1 MHNVIGKIYTNYIY
15 IILLILL
22 YDVQNGLTQLNPY
35 FQFIPQND
43 NLHTKIYDY
52 SKGFDEDHFTYEL
65 QYPIPIYETLI
76 KKINI
81 RKNGLLAL
89 DSISDDNLPPNYPV
103 NTSITNQRLQ
113 DFDGR
118 YLSIFSS
125 VNDGKR
131 GRISVTEIDLLSP
144 SKLPCVERMQIDRL
158 IKFIHLSYIEESE
171 LKAQYI
177 VHILWENMTN
187 AYLINQKANTYG
199 MIIIS
204 NGICS
209 YAFMQYIKIE
219 WNENDVAE
227 NLALPPESGIFMRPF
242 GGYQLPRSSQAVEPN
257 IWLTETNIALHGE
270 WLVPLYKSEN
280 IAKINVKNLS
290 AVASEFV
297 ASLTSVCEGSLHS
310 RKSNNET
317 PSDTVVIKNVNIDN
331 TSEEP
336 IARTQSFKR
345 ALESLENY
353 DLNVSAND
361 YSYGMTENVPK
372 AAWNILRD
380 ETEFS
385 GVDPIDQNE
394 MNILP
399 ENETANNF
407 YHESNQRVVDN
418 EEYTPT
424 DTITTQTY
432 YPLGRYDGDEE
443 RQEIH
448 EPLIVPV
455 TIHPLGDE
463 DDGEEDIIDNKEE
476 YKSVNET
483 FSNSLVKCDA
493 VSECSSHNTECYR
506 VDNAACCVCSDGF
519 YGAGDAKCWSEVNDH
534 KFSFSG
540 SLTTRFGIE
549 NTSSPLLIYLDIQ
562 HGSLR
567 RSSSGIRGG
576 RTNDRI
582 YSTMRLITPVFH
594 ILNSMVSSPCENIPK
609 RERVYNLFTLG
620 NGLQRP
626 FKVLFQFDIERVGKF
641 TIQAVLELH
650 DFTTGAYANGVIQLE
665 AFSTESL
672 NLLDQSYIEAYSASD
687 KPDKTYYANYKIDDH
702 GRVVFPEQTVKFI
715 VEHRDSNEISNF
727 PEEINVHWS
736 AVAESESCLLKQVS
750 SIPKNKSYYIRLKD
764 RGYCSEDCSSPDG
777 TCNLFCVD
785 EPLLLATE
793 PSPCDCVTCDRHGE
807 VCRPEGA
814 SYRCECGQ
822 GLKLMPDNTCQATSL
837 VDVTNYLGVQCGSVN
852 CHTHARCID
861 PNQAFCQ
868 CLPGYRGDGVS
879 HCESD
884 PCSKCRRNEICENG
898 ICIASGVDL
907 CEGIQCGEQ
916 AFCQDG
922 ACVCTPGYTG
932 DPVVKCYEERDRCFQ
947 VRCHPNAQCY
957 NNECHCVEG
966 FQGDGYYDC
975 KPVVYDPC
983 SEVRCHPYAKCR
995 NGNCECLPDYYG
1007 DGYHVCKPRNYDP
1020 CDYVQCHQYG
1030 YCINGSCQCRTG
1042 FEGNGYYDCRRI
1054 QVDPCS
1060 HVQCHYDA
1068 TCHNGV
1074 CTCKDGYIG
1083 DGYRECRPR
1092 ETDLCHHI
1100 QCHPYA
1106 QCENGQCYCIEGY
1119 IGDGYYDCH
1128 VRDPCTGVK
1137 CHQYGECI
1145 SGRCHCLRGYEG
1157 DGYYDCRQT
1166 VTDPCSNVQCHPNGY
1181 CKNGRCLCLNGYEGD
1196 GYYECRPVH
1205 NDPCIGVQCHS
1216 KAECQNGYCRCL
1228 NGYEGDGFHYCY
1240 VMQDD
1245 PCSSM
1250 RCHINAKCF
1259 DGECRCLD
1267 GYQGD
1272 GKHYCDPI
1280 QQDQCQN
1287 IRCHEF
1293 ANCQNGRCQC
1303 NAGYEGDGY
1312 WECKSIKSDP
1322 CSSMRCHI
1330 NAKCFDGECRCLD
1343 GYQGDGKHYCD
1354 PIQQDQCQ
1362 NIRCHEFANC
1372 QNGRCQCNAGYEG
1385 DGYWECKSI
1394 KSDPCSSMRCHINA
1408 KCFDGEC
1415 RCLDGY
1421 QGDGKHYCDPI
1432 QQDQCQNIRC
1442 HEFANCQNGRCQC
1455 NAGYEGDG
1463 YWECKSIKSDQCQNI
1478 RCHEFANCQ
1487 NGRCQCNAGY
1497 EGDGYWECKSIKSDL
1512 CKYVR
1517 CHENAKCNE
1526 QGKCQCLDG
1535 YSGDGYYEC
1544 QKSSQELCAGV
1555 QCHRFGQCYE
1565 NRCYC
1570 SHGYVGDGV
1579 NFCDARANDPCDG
1592 VRCAANGRCQ
1602 DGRCVCDPGYTGDG
1616 YNECREAE
1624 GVKLCGNVQCHQYA
1638 TCDRGQCRCVT
1649 GYDGDGYSD
1658 CRPVTEDKCSRMR
1671 CHPDAQCTDGYCFCP
1686 TGFEGDGYYECKRIT
1701 QDRCANVRC
1710 HENAKC
1716 DDGYCRCKEGFEGD
1730 GYSECRR
1737 KSEDRDPCARI
1748 RCHPQAQCEYG
1759 FCRCKNG
1766 YKGDGYWNCQP
1777 IQSDLCRAEQCHQF
1791 ARCVEGQCRCL
1802 DGYEGDG
1809 YQMCNIIPGA
1819 TSADCGNCNGIPF
1832 KEIAQC
1838 VGGRCVCARGFIE
1851 VQAGVCMECVQDN
1864 CHQDAVCRPDDR
1876 FNGAYSCHCKSGFTG
1891 DGVSV
1896 CKPESV
1902 GREDATSSQAIDPTC
1917 GGGCRI
1923 RNAECD
1929 RYTGT
1934 CKCRSGYDGDGER
1947 GCYWNCKLCHPSAI
1961 CDREN
1966 ERCICPSGY
1975 RGDGQTFCEQIPVR
1989 QDSIKVRIMGEGE
2002 VMHITDIS
2010 HPLELR
2016 CFVTGSDQS
2025 YSGQWIQ
2032 PHSAQEP
2039 IVTKTR
2045 QQDGYEISL
2054 RINQPTITDS
2064 GRYECRAGNVA
2075 AFIDVNVEE
2084 SAIPFTVLL
2093 TSDDGILMTQST
2105 DSNVTKATLWN
2116 IAENNKYGRVSMVGD
2131 CNSQR
2136 IIYTSDYGH
2145 TIRWGNSNSGQNKLV
2160 TKEIYTSQINRF
2172 RNLAVDSLSG
2182 NVFAWEEAFGKIMVF
2197 NPNKPNIHYTLESL
2211 HSLTSSEQQNF
2222 AGLALHSTLGLM
2234 YWAIYTDGW
2243 RPNGTIQ
2250 VASMSGENEE
2260 QLLQLTGEPLAI
2272 SISPATPVNGN
2283 SAGKLCW
2290 MQRSSKGMFGL
2301 VTELHCARL
2310 GQTGREILTNEKIR
2324 EFSPSEEPSF
2334 GMTQYKG
2341 TLLWTDASKTVYYS
2355 INPDRRIRV
2364 RYVCCS
2370 NRFQAISV
2378 LGDCP
2383 QASTNPC
2390 TYSNGRCRYIC
2401 LPNDGGRSRTC
2412 VCPDNEPGCHKEM

>member
-1 MHNVIGKIYTNYIY
+1 MQNPVGKIYTHCIY
-15 IILLILL
+15 IILLILF
-22 YDVQNGLTQLNPY
+22 YNVQNGLSQLNPY

-43 NLHTKIYDY
+43 NFHTKTYDY
-52 SKGFDEDHFTYEL
+52 SEGFDEDSFTYEL

-76 KKINI
+76 KKITI

-89 DSISDDNLPPNYPV
+89 DSISEDNLPSAYPV

-125 VNDGKR
+125 VNDGKS
-131 GRISVTEIDLLSP
+131 GRIRVTEIDLLSP

-158 IKFIHLSYIEESE
+158 IKFIHLSYIEEAE

-177 VHILWENMTN
+177 VHILWENMTS

-204 NGICS
+204 NGIRS
-209 YAFMQYIKIE
+209 YAFMQYIQVE

-227 NLALPPESGIFMRPF
+227 NLALPPESGIFMRPL

-280 IAKINVKNLS
+280 IATINVKNLS
-290 AVASEFV
+290 TVASEFV
-297 ASLTSVCEGSLHS
+297 ASLASICKGSLHS
-310 RKSNNET
+310 LKSNNET
-317 PSDTVVIKNVNIDN
+317 PSDTVVIKNVNTEN

-336 IARTQSFKR
+336 IARTHSFKR
-345 ALESLENY
+345 ALENLENY
-353 DLNVSAND
+353 DLNVSTND
-361 YSYGMTENVPK
+361 YSYGITENVPK

-380 ETEFS
+380 EAEIS
-385 GVDPIDQNE
+385 GVDPFNQNE
-394 MNILP
+394 VNILP
-399 ENETANNF
+399 ENETGNSF
-407 YHESNQRVVDN
+407 YHESNQFVVDN
-418 EEYTPT
+418 KEHTYT
-424 DTITTQTY
+424 DTITAQTY

-443 RQEIH
+443 RQEVH

-455 TIHPLGDE
+455 TIHPLSDDDDDE
-463 DDGEEDIIDNKEE
+463 VLISNNGE
-476 YKSVNET
+476 YKSTNET
-483 FSNSLVKCDA
+483 FSNDLVKCDA
-493 VSECSSHNTECYR
+493 VSECNSHNTECYR
-506 VDNAACCVCSDGF
+506 VDNAACCICSDGF
-519 YGAGDAKCWSEVNDH
+519 FGAGNAKCWSEVNDH

-540 SLTTRFGIE
+540 SLTARFGSE
-549 NTSSPLLIYLDIQ
+549 HSSSPLHIYLDIQ

-576 RTNDRI
+576 QTNDRI
-582 YSTMRLITPVFH
+582 YSTIRLITPVFH
-594 ILNSMVSSPCENIPK
+594 ILNSMISSPCENIPK

-641 TIQAVLELH
+641 TIQAILELR
-650 DFTTGAYANGVIQLE
+650 DFTTGAYASGVIELE
-665 AFSTESL
+665 AFSTENL
-672 NLLDQSYIEAYSASD
+672 NLLDRSYIEAYSASD

-702 GRVVFPEQTVKFI
+702 GRIVFPEQTVKFI

-750 SIPKNKSYYIRLKD
+750 SVPKNKWYYIRLKD
-764 RGYCSEDCSSPDG
+764 RGYCSEDCSAPDG
-777 TCNLFCVD
+777 SCNLFCVD

-837 VDVTNYLGVQCGSVN
+837 VDVANYLGVQCGSIN

-879 HCESD
+879 HCEND

-907 CEGIQCGEQ
+907 CEGVQCGEQ

-932 DPVVKCYEERDRCFQ
+932 DPVVKCYEER
-947 VRCHPNAQCY
+947 
-957 NNECHCVEG
+957 
-966 FQGDGYYDC
+966 
-975 KPVVYDPC
+975 
-983 SEVRCHPYAKCR
+983 
-995 NGNCECLPDYYG
+995 
-1007 DGYHVCKPRNYDP
+1007 
-1020 CDYVQCHQYG
+1020 
-1030 YCINGSCQCRTG
+1030 
-1042 FEGNGYYDCRRI
+1042 
-1054 QVDPCS
+1054 
-1060 HVQCHYDA
+1060 
-1068 TCHNGV
+1068 
-1074 CTCKDGYIG
+1074 
-1083 DGYRECRPR
+1083 
-1092 ETDLCHHI
+1092 
-1100 QCHPYA
+1100 
-1106 QCENGQCYCIEGY
+1106 
-1119 IGDGYYDCH
+1119 
-1128 VRDPCTGVK
+1128 
-1137 CHQYGECI
+1137 
-1145 SGRCHCLRGYEG
+1145 
-1157 DGYYDCRQT
+1157 
-1166 VTDPCSNVQCHPNGY
+1166 
-1181 CKNGRCLCLNGYEGD
+1181 
-1196 GYYECRPVH
+1196 
-1205 NDPCIGVQCHS
+1205 
-1216 KAECQNGYCRCL
+1216 
-1228 NGYEGDGFHYCY
+1228 
-1240 VMQDD
+1240 
-1245 PCSSM
+1245 
-1250 RCHINAKCF
+1250 
-1259 DGECRCLD
+1259 
-1267 GYQGD
+1267 
-1272 GKHYCDPI
+1272 
-1280 QQDQCQN
+1280 
-1287 IRCHEF
+1287 
-1293 ANCQNGRCQC
+1293 
-1303 NAGYEGDGY
+1303 
-1312 WECKSIKSDP
+1312 
-1322 CSSMRCHI
+1322 
-1330 NAKCFDGECRCLD
+1330 
-1343 GYQGDGKHYCD
+1343 
-1354 PIQQDQCQ
+1354 
-1362 NIRCHEFANC
+1362 
-1372 QNGRCQCNAGYEG
+1372 
-1385 DGYWECKSI
+1385 
-1394 KSDPCSSMRCHINA
+1394 
-1408 KCFDGEC
+1408 
-1415 RCLDGY
+1415 
-1421 QGDGKHYCDPI
+1421 
-1432 QQDQCQNIRC
+1432 
-1442 HEFANCQNGRCQC
+1442 
-1455 NAGYEGDG
+1455 
-1463 YWECKSIKSDQCQNI
+1463 
-1478 RCHEFANCQ
+1478 
-1487 NGRCQCNAGY
+1487 
-1497 EGDGYWECKSIKSDL
+1497 
-1512 CKYVR
+1512 
-1517 CHENAKCNE
+1517 
-1526 QGKCQCLDG
+1526 
-1535 YSGDGYYEC
+1535 
-1544 QKSSQELCAGV
+1544 ELCAGV

-1616 YNECREAE
+1616 YNECRESE
-1624 GVKLCGNVQCHQYA
+1624 GVNLCGNVQCHQYA

-1658 CRPVTEDKCSRMR
+1658 CRPVTED
-1671 CHPDAQCTDGYCFCP
+1671 
-1686 TGFEGDGYYECKRIT
+1686 
-1701 QDRCANVRC
+1701 RCANVRC

-1716 DDGYCRCKEGFEGD
+1716 DDGYCRCKEDFEGD

-1737 KSEDRDPCARI
+1737 KSE
-1748 RCHPQAQCEYG
+1748 
-1759 FCRCKNG
+1759 
-1766 YKGDGYWNCQP
+1766 
-1777 IQSDLCRAEQCHQF
+1777 DLCRAEQCHQF
-1791 ARCVEGQCRCL
+1791 ARCVEGRCRCL

-1832 KEIAQC
+1832 KELAQC
-1838 VGGRCVCARGFIE
+1838 VGGRCICARGFIE
-1851 VQAGVCMECVQDN
+1851 VQPGVCMECVQDN
-1864 CHQDAVCRPDDR
+1864 CHQDAVCRPDER
-1876 FNGAYSCHCKSGFTG
+1876 FNGAYSCHCKAGFTG

-1902 GREDATSSQAIDPTC
+1902 GREDATSSHTIDPTC
-1917 GGGCRI
+1917 GGGCRT

-1947 GCYWNCKLCHPSAI
+1947 GCYWNCKLCHSSAI

-1975 RGDGQTFCEQIPVR
+1975 RGDGQTFCERIPVR

-2025 YSGQWIQ
+2025 YSGQWIK

-2054 RINQPTITDS
+2054 LINQPTITDS

-2160 TKEIYTSQINRF
+2160 TKEIYTSQFNRF

-2341 TLLWTDASKTVYYS
+2341 TLLWTDATKTVYYS

-2370 NRFQAISV
+2370 NRFQALSV

>member
-1 MHNVIGKIYTNYIY
+1 MQNLIGKIYTNCIY

-22 YDVQNGLTQLNPY
+22 YDVQNGFTQLNPY

-76 KKINI
+76 KKITI

-89 DSISDDNLPPNYPV
+89 DSISDDNLPSNYPV

-125 VNDGKR
+125 VNDGKC

-204 NGICS
+204 NGIRS

-297 ASLTSVCEGSLHS
+297 TSLTSVCEGSLHS
-310 RKSNNET
+310 HKSNNET

-331 TSEEP
+331 TSEEL

-345 ALESLENY
+345 ALESFDDY
-353 DLNVSAND
+353 DLNVSSND

-372 AAWNILRD
+372 AAWNILSD

-385 GVDPIDQNE
+385 GVDPINQNE
-394 MNILP
+394 VNILP
-399 ENETANNF
+399 ENETGDNF
-407 YHESNQRVVDN
+407 YHESNQFVVDN
-418 EEYTPT
+418 KEYTPT
-424 DTITTQTY
+424 DRITTQTY
-432 YPLGRYDGDEE
+432 HPLGRYDGDEE

-448 EPLIVPV
+448 EPIIAPV
-455 TIHPLGDE
+455 TIHPLGDD
-463 DDGEEDIIDNKEE
+463 DDGEEDIIDNKGE

-493 VSECSSHNTECYR
+493 VSECNSHNTECYR
-506 VDNAACCVCSDGF
+506 VDNSACCVCSDGF

-540 SLTTRFGIE
+540 SLITRFGIE

-609 RERVYNLFTLG
+609 RERLYNLFTLG

-650 DFTTGAYANGVIQLE
+650 DFTTGAYASGVIQLE

-727 PEEINVHWS
+727 PEEINVRWS

-750 SIPKNKSYYIRLKD
+750 SIPRDKSYYIRLKD

-837 VDVTNYLGVQCGSVN
+837 MDVTNYLGVQCGSVN

-932 DPVVKCYEERDRCFQ
+932 DPVVKCYEER
-947 VRCHPNAQCY
+947 
-957 NNECHCVEG
+957 
-966 FQGDGYYDC
+966 
-975 KPVVYDPC
+975 
-983 SEVRCHPYAKCR
+983 
-995 NGNCECLPDYYG
+995 
-1007 DGYHVCKPRNYDP
+1007 
-1020 CDYVQCHQYG
+1020 
-1030 YCINGSCQCRTG
+1030 
-1042 FEGNGYYDCRRI
+1042 
-1054 QVDPCS
+1054 
-1060 HVQCHYDA
+1060 
-1068 TCHNGV
+1068 
-1074 CTCKDGYIG
+1074 
-1083 DGYRECRPR
+1083 
-1092 ETDLCHHI
+1092 
-1100 QCHPYA
+1100 
-1106 QCENGQCYCIEGY
+1106 
-1119 IGDGYYDCH
+1119 
-1128 VRDPCTGVK
+1128 
-1137 CHQYGECI
+1137 
-1145 SGRCHCLRGYEG
+1145 
-1157 DGYYDCRQT
+1157 
-1166 VTDPCSNVQCHPNGY
+1166 
-1181 CKNGRCLCLNGYEGD
+1181 
-1196 GYYECRPVH
+1196 
-1205 NDPCIGVQCHS
+1205 
-1216 KAECQNGYCRCL
+1216 
-1228 NGYEGDGFHYCY
+1228 
-1240 VMQDD
+1240 
-1245 PCSSM
+1245 
-1250 RCHINAKCF
+1250 
-1259 DGECRCLD
+1259 
-1267 GYQGD
+1267 
-1272 GKHYCDPI
+1272 
-1280 QQDQCQN
+1280 
-1287 IRCHEF
+1287 
-1293 ANCQNGRCQC
+1293 
-1303 NAGYEGDGY
+1303 
-1312 WECKSIKSDP
+1312 
-1322 CSSMRCHI
+1322 
-1330 NAKCFDGECRCLD
+1330 
-1343 GYQGDGKHYCD
+1343 
-1354 PIQQDQCQ
+1354 
-1362 NIRCHEFANC
+1362 
-1372 QNGRCQCNAGYEG
+1372 
-1385 DGYWECKSI
+1385 
-1394 KSDPCSSMRCHINA
+1394 
-1408 KCFDGEC
+1408 
-1415 RCLDGY
+1415 
-1421 QGDGKHYCDPI
+1421 
-1432 QQDQCQNIRC
+1432 
-1442 HEFANCQNGRCQC
+1442 
-1455 NAGYEGDG
+1455 
-1463 YWECKSIKSDQCQNI
+1463 
-1478 RCHEFANCQ
+1478 
-1487 NGRCQCNAGY
+1487 
-1497 EGDGYWECKSIKSDL
+1497 
-1512 CKYVR
+1512 
-1517 CHENAKCNE
+1517 
-1526 QGKCQCLDG
+1526 
-1535 YSGDGYYEC
+1535 
-1544 QKSSQELCAGV
+1544 ELCAGV

-1658 CRPVTEDKCSRMR
+1658 CRPVTED
-1671 CHPDAQCTDGYCFCP
+1671 
-1686 TGFEGDGYYECKRIT
+1686 
-1701 QDRCANVRC
+1701 
-1710 HENAKC
+1710 
-1716 DDGYCRCKEGFEGD
+1716 
-1730 GYSECRR
+1730 
-1737 KSEDRDPCARI
+1737 
-1748 RCHPQAQCEYG
+1748 
-1759 FCRCKNG
+1759 
-1766 YKGDGYWNCQP
+1766 
-1777 IQSDLCRAEQCHQF
+1777 LCRAEQCHQF

-1838 VGGRCVCARGFIE
+1838 VAERCVCARGFIE

-1876 FNGAYSCHCKSGFTG
+1876 FNGAYSCHCKAGFTG

-1902 GREDATSSQAIDPTC
+1902 GREDATSSHAFDPTC

-2160 TKEIYTSQINRF
+2160 TKEIYTSQFNRF

-2370 NRFQAISV
+2370 NRFQALSV

>member
-1 MHNVIGKIYTNYIY
+1 MQNLIGKIYTNCIY

-52 SKGFDEDHFTYEL
+52 SKGFDEDHFTHEL

-76 KKINI
+76 KKITI

-89 DSISDDNLPPNYPV
+89 DSISDDNLPSHYPV

-125 VNDGKR
+125 VNDGKC

-204 NGICS
+204 NGIRS

-297 ASLTSVCEGSLHS
+297 TSLTSVCEGSLHS
-310 RKSNNET
+310 HKSNNET

-345 ALESLENY
+345 ALESFDNY
-353 DLNVSAND
+353 DLNVSSND

-394 MNILP
+394 VNILP
-399 ENETANNF
+399 ENETEDNF
-407 YHESNQRVVDN
+407 YHESNQFVVDN
-418 EEYTPT
+418 KEYTPT
-424 DTITTQTY
+424 DRITTQTY

-455 TIHPLGDE
+455 TIHPLGDD
-463 DDGEEDIIDNKEE
+463 DDGEEDTVDNKGE

-493 VSECSSHNTECYR
+493 VSECNSHNTECYR
-506 VDNAACCVCSDGF
+506 VDNSACCVCSDGF

-650 DFTTGAYANGVIQLE
+650 DFTTEAYASGVIQLE
-665 AFSTESL
+665 ASSTESL

-702 GRVVFPEQTVKFI
+702 SRVVFPEQTVKFI

-727 PEEINVHWS
+727 PEEINVRWS

-750 SIPKNKSYYIRLKD
+750 SIPRDKSYYIRLKD

-975 KPVVYDPC
+975 KPEVYDPC

-995 NGNCECLPDYYG
+995 KGNCECLPDYYG

-1106 QCENGQCYCIEGY
+1106 QCENGQCHCIEGY

-1166 VTDPCSNVQCHPNGY
+1166 VTDQCQNIRCHEFAN
-1181 CKNGRCLCLNGYEGD
+1181 CQNGRCQCNAGYEGD
-1196 GYYECRPVH
+1196 GYWECKS
-1205 NDPCIGVQCHS
+1205 IKS
-1216 KAECQNGYCRCL
+1216 
-1228 NGYEGDGFHYCY
+1228 
-1240 VMQDD
+1240 D

-1250 RCHINAKCF
+1250 RCHINAECS

-1330 NAKCFDGECRCLD
+1330 NAECSDGECRCLD

-1394 KSDPCSSMRCHINA
+1394 KS
-1408 KCFDGEC
+1408 
-1415 RCLDGY
+1415 
-1421 QGDGKHYCDPI
+1421 
-1432 QQDQCQNIRC
+1432 
-1442 HEFANCQNGRCQC
+1442 
-1455 NAGYEGDG
+1455 
-1463 YWECKSIKSDQCQNI
+1463 
-1478 RCHEFANCQ
+1478 
-1487 NGRCQCNAGY
+1487 
-1497 EGDGYWECKSIKSDL
+1497 
-1512 CKYVR
+1512 
-1517 CHENAKCNE
+1517 
-1526 QGKCQCLDG
+1526 
-1535 YSGDGYYEC
+1535 
-1544 QKSSQELCAGV
+1544 ELCAGV

-1658 CRPVTEDKCSRMR
+1658 CRPVTEDKCSRVR

-1737 KSEDRDPCARI
+1737 KSEDSDPCARI

-1876 FNGAYSCHCKSGFTG
+1876 FNGAYSCHCKAGFTG

-1902 GREDATSSQAIDPTC
+1902 DREDATSSHAFDPTC

-2160 TKEIYTSQINRF
+2160 TKEIYTSQFNRF

-2370 NRFQAISV
+2370 NRFQALSV

-2412 VCPDNEPGCHKEM
+2412 VCPDNEPGCHKEI

>member
-1 MHNVIGKIYTNYIY
+1 MQNLIGKIHTNCIY

-22 YDVQNGLTQLNPY
+22 FDVQNGLTQLNPY
-35 FQFIPQND
+35 FQFIPKND

-76 KKINI
+76 KKITI

-89 DSISDDNLPPNYPV
+89 DSISDDNLPSHYPV

-125 VNDGKR
+125 VNDGKC

-204 NGICS
+204 NGIRS

-297 ASLTSVCEGSLHS
+297 TSLTSVCEGSLHS
-310 RKSNNET
+310 HKSNNET

-331 TSEEP
+331 TSEET

-345 ALESLENY
+345 ALESFDDY
-353 DLNVSAND
+353 DLNVSSND

-372 AAWNILRD
+372 AAWNILSD

-385 GVDPIDQNE
+385 GVDPINQNE
-394 MNILP
+394 VNILP
-399 ENETANNF
+399 ENETGDNF
-407 YHESNQRVVDN
+407 YHESNQFVVDN
-418 EEYTPT
+418 KEYTPT
-424 DTITTQTY
+424 DRITTQTY

-455 TIHPLGDE
+455 TIHPLGDD
-463 DDGEEDIIDNKEE
+463 DDGEEDIIDNKGE

-493 VSECSSHNTECYR
+493 VSECNSHNTECYR
-506 VDNAACCVCSDGF
+506 VDNSACCVCSDGF

-650 DFTTGAYANGVIQLE
+650 DFTTGAYASGVIQLE

-727 PEEINVHWS
+727 PEEINVRWS

-750 SIPKNKSYYIRLKD
+750 SIPRDKSYYIRLKD

-837 VDVTNYLGVQCGSVN
+837 ADVTNYLGVQCGSVN

-932 DPVVKCYEERDRCFQ
+932 DPVVKCYEERD
-947 VRCHPNAQCY
+947 
-957 NNECHCVEG
+957 
-966 FQGDGYYDC
+966 
-975 KPVVYDPC
+975 PC

-995 NGNCECLPDYYG
+995 NGKCECLPDYYG

-1106 QCENGQCYCIEGY
+1106 QCENGQCHCIGGY
-1119 IGDGYYDCH
+1119 VGDGYYDCH

-1157 DGYYDCRQT
+1157 DGYYDCRQK

-1181 CKNGRCLCLNGYEGD
+1181 CRNGRCLCLNGYEGD

-1205 NDPCIGVQCHS
+1205 N
-1216 KAECQNGYCRCL
+1216 
-1228 NGYEGDGFHYCY
+1228 
-1240 VMQDD
+1240 D

-1463 YWECKSIKSDQCQNI
+1463 YWECKSIKS
-1478 RCHEFANCQ
+1478 
-1487 NGRCQCNAGY
+1487 
-1497 EGDGYWECKSIKSDL
+1497 
-1512 CKYVR
+1512 
-1517 CHENAKCNE
+1517 
-1526 QGKCQCLDG
+1526 
-1535 YSGDGYYEC
+1535 
-1544 QKSSQELCAGV
+1544 ELCAGV

-1686 TGFEGDGYYECKRIT
+1686 AGFEGDGYYECKRIT

-1737 KSEDRDPCARI
+1737 KSED
-1748 RCHPQAQCEYG
+1748 
-1759 FCRCKNG
+1759 
-1766 YKGDGYWNCQP
+1766 
-1777 IQSDLCRAEQCHQF
+1777 LCRAEQCHQF
-1791 ARCVEGQCRCL
+1791 ARCVEGQCRCS

-1876 FNGAYSCHCKSGFTG
+1876 FNGAYSCHCKAGFTG

-1902 GREDATSSQAIDPTC
+1902 GREDATSSHAFDPTC

-2002 VMHITDIS
+2002 VMNITDIS

-2145 TIRWGNSNSGQNKLV
+2145 TIRWGSSNSGQNKLV
-2160 TKEIYTSQINRF
+2160 TKEIYTSQFNRF

-2370 NRFQAISV
+2370 NRFQALSV

>member
-1 MHNVIGKIYTNYIY
+1 
-15 IILLILL
+15 
-22 YDVQNGLTQLNPY
+22 
-35 FQFIPQND
+35 
-43 NLHTKIYDY
+43 
-52 SKGFDEDHFTYEL
+52 
-65 QYPIPIYETLI
+65 
-76 KKINI
+76 
-81 RKNGLLAL
+81 
-89 DSISDDNLPPNYPV
+89 
-103 NTSITNQRLQ
+103 
-113 DFDGR
+113 
-118 YLSIFSS
+118 
-125 VNDGKR
+125 
-131 GRISVTEIDLLSP
+131 
-144 SKLPCVERMQIDRL
+144 
-158 IKFIHLSYIEESE
+158 
-171 LKAQYI
+171 
-177 VHILWENMTN
+177 
-187 AYLINQKANTYG
+187 

-204 NGICS
+204 NGIRS

-297 ASLTSVCEGSLHS
+297 TSLTSVCEGSLHS
-310 RKSNNET
+310 HKSNNET

-345 ALESLENY
+345 ALESFDNY
-353 DLNVSAND
+353 DLNVSSND

-385 GVDPIDQNE
+385 GVDPIDENE
-394 MNILP
+394 VNILP
-399 ENETANNF
+399 ENETGDNF
-407 YHESNQRVVDN
+407 YHESNQFVVDN
-418 EEYTPT
+418 KEYTPT
-424 DTITTQTY
+424 DRITTQTY

-455 TIHPLGDE
+455 TIHPLRDD
-463 DDGEEDIIDNKEE
+463 DDGEEDITDNKGE

-493 VSECSSHNTECYR
+493 VSECNSHNTECYR
-506 VDNAACCVCSDGF
+506 VDNSACCVCSDGF

-641 TIQAVLELH
+641 TIQAVLQLH
-650 DFTTGAYANGVIQLE
+650 DFTTGAYASGVIQLE

-727 PEEINVHWS
+727 PEEINVRWS

-750 SIPKNKSYYIRLKD
+750 SIPRDKSYYIRLKD

-822 GLKLMPDNTCQATSL
+822 GLKLMPDNTCQEATSL

-898 ICIASGVDL
+898 VCIASGVDL

-932 DPVVKCYEERDRCFQ
+932 DPVVKCYEER
-947 VRCHPNAQCY
+947 
-957 NNECHCVEG
+957 
-966 FQGDGYYDC
+966 
-975 KPVVYDPC
+975 
-983 SEVRCHPYAKCR
+983 
-995 NGNCECLPDYYG
+995 
-1007 DGYHVCKPRNYDP
+1007 
-1020 CDYVQCHQYG
+1020 
-1030 YCINGSCQCRTG
+1030 
-1042 FEGNGYYDCRRI
+1042 
-1054 QVDPCS
+1054 
-1060 HVQCHYDA
+1060 
-1068 TCHNGV
+1068 
-1074 CTCKDGYIG
+1074 
-1083 DGYRECRPR
+1083 
-1092 ETDLCHHI
+1092 
-1100 QCHPYA
+1100 
-1106 QCENGQCYCIEGY
+1106 
-1119 IGDGYYDCH
+1119 
-1128 VRDPCTGVK
+1128 
-1137 CHQYGECI
+1137 
-1145 SGRCHCLRGYEG
+1145 
-1157 DGYYDCRQT
+1157 
-1166 VTDPCSNVQCHPNGY
+1166 
-1181 CKNGRCLCLNGYEGD
+1181 
-1196 GYYECRPVH
+1196 
-1205 NDPCIGVQCHS
+1205 
-1216 KAECQNGYCRCL
+1216 
-1228 NGYEGDGFHYCY
+1228 
-1240 VMQDD
+1240 
-1245 PCSSM
+1245 
-1250 RCHINAKCF
+1250 
-1259 DGECRCLD
+1259 
-1267 GYQGD
+1267 
-1272 GKHYCDPI
+1272 
-1280 QQDQCQN
+1280 
-1287 IRCHEF
+1287 
-1293 ANCQNGRCQC
+1293 
-1303 NAGYEGDGY
+1303 
-1312 WECKSIKSDP
+1312 
-1322 CSSMRCHI
+1322 
-1330 NAKCFDGECRCLD
+1330 
-1343 GYQGDGKHYCD
+1343 
-1354 PIQQDQCQ
+1354 
-1362 NIRCHEFANC
+1362 
-1372 QNGRCQCNAGYEG
+1372 
-1385 DGYWECKSI
+1385 
-1394 KSDPCSSMRCHINA
+1394 
-1408 KCFDGEC
+1408 
-1415 RCLDGY
+1415 
-1421 QGDGKHYCDPI
+1421 
-1432 QQDQCQNIRC
+1432 
-1442 HEFANCQNGRCQC
+1442 
-1455 NAGYEGDG
+1455 
-1463 YWECKSIKSDQCQNI
+1463 
-1478 RCHEFANCQ
+1478 
-1487 NGRCQCNAGY
+1487 
-1497 EGDGYWECKSIKSDL
+1497 
-1512 CKYVR
+1512 
-1517 CHENAKCNE
+1517 
-1526 QGKCQCLDG
+1526 
-1535 YSGDGYYEC
+1535 
-1544 QKSSQELCAGV
+1544 ELCAGV

-1579 NFCDARANDPCDG
+1579 NFCDAHANDPCDG

-1658 CRPVTEDKCSRMR
+1658 CRPVTE
-1671 CHPDAQCTDGYCFCP
+1671 
-1686 TGFEGDGYYECKRIT
+1686 
-1701 QDRCANVRC
+1701 
-1710 HENAKC
+1710 
-1716 DDGYCRCKEGFEGD
+1716 
-1730 GYSECRR
+1730 
-1737 KSEDRDPCARI
+1737 
-1748 RCHPQAQCEYG
+1748 
-1759 FCRCKNG
+1759 
-1766 YKGDGYWNCQP
+1766 
-1777 IQSDLCRAEQCHQF
+1777 DLCRAEQCHQF

-1864 CHQDAVCRPDDR
+1864 CHQDAACRPDDR
-1876 FNGAYSCHCKSGFTG
+1876 FNGAYSCHCKAGFTG

-1902 GREDATSSQAIDPTC
+1902 GREDTTSSHAFDPTC

-1989 QDSIKVRIMGEGE
+1989 QDSLKVRIMGEGE
-2002 VMHITDIS
+2002 VMNITDIS

-2160 TKEIYTSQINRF
+2160 TKEIYTSQFNRF

-2370 NRFQAISV
+2370 NRFQALSV

>member
-1007 DGYHVCKPRNYDP
+1007 DGYHVCKPRNYD
-1020 CDYVQCHQYG
+1020 QCQNIRCHEFANCQ
-1030 YCINGSCQCRTG
+1030 NGRCQC
-1042 FEGNGYYDCRRI
+1042 N
-1054 QVDPCS
+1054 
-1060 HVQCHYDA
+1060 A
-1068 TCHNGV
+1068 
-1074 CTCKDGYIG
+1074 
-1083 DGYRECRPR
+1083 
-1092 ETDLCHHI
+1092 
-1100 QCHPYA
+1100 
-1106 QCENGQCYCIEGY
+1106 
-1119 IGDGYYDCH
+1119 
-1128 VRDPCTGVK
+1128 
-1137 CHQYGECI
+1137 
-1145 SGRCHCLRGYEG
+1145 GYEG
-1157 DGYYDCRQT
+1157 DGYWE
-1166 VTDPCSNVQCHPNGY
+1166 
-1181 CKNGRCLCLNGYEGD
+1181 CKS
-1196 GYYECRPVH
+1196 
-1205 NDPCIGVQCHS
+1205 IKS
-1216 KAECQNGYCRCL
+1216 
-1228 NGYEGDGFHYCY
+1228 
-1240 VMQDD
+1240 
-1245 PCSSM
+1245 
-1250 RCHINAKCF
+1250 
-1259 DGECRCLD
+1259 
-1267 GYQGD
+1267 
-1272 GKHYCDPI
+1272 
-1280 QQDQCQN
+1280 DQCQN

-1354 PIQQDQCQ
+1354 PIQQ
-1362 NIRCHEFANC
+1362 
-1372 QNGRCQCNAGYEG
+1372 
-1385 DGYWECKSI
+1385 
-1394 KSDPCSSMRCHINA
+1394 
-1408 KCFDGEC
+1408 
-1415 RCLDGY
+1415 
-1421 QGDGKHYCDPI
+1421 
-1432 QQDQCQNIRC
+1432 
-1442 HEFANCQNGRCQC
+1442 
-1455 NAGYEGDG
+1455 
-1463 YWECKSIKSDQCQNI
+1463 DQCQNI